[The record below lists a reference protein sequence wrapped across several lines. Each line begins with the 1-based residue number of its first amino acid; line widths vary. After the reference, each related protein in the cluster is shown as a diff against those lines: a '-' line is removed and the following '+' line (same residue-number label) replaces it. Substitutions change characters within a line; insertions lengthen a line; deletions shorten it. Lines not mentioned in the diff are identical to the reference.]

1 MITIVNNCLAMI
13 DIGEQLQKQY
23 WQNEPTEEMNDVLRR
38 LKDIYIVSKKQSVNI
53 CLSVIKTFSL

>member
-23 WQNEPTEEMNDVLRR
+23 WQNEPTEEMNDVLRG
-38 LKDIYIVSKKQSVNI
+38 LKEVFIVSHKNKKN
-53 CLSVIKTFSL
+53 

>member
-23 WQNEPTEEMNDVLRR
+23 WQGEPTAEMNDILRR
-38 LKDIYIVSKKQSVNI
+38 LKETFIVS
-53 CLSVIKTFSL
+53 